1 MSALTKI
8 FPAYPYSEYLPDDD
22 IEAFFISY
30 NELAQYYLDWFNQVP
45 LSVYTNSQINGL
57 LLDWIAQ
64 GIYNTIRP
72 TLASNQTIDIGS
84 INTFALNTHPLN
96 YFEELTPT
104 TFYNTTDDIFKRILT
119 WNFYKGDGF
128 TFNIEWLKRRVLRFL
143 IGANGIDPG
152 IDQTYQISVSFS
164 GTQCNINILNGIIS
178 LEKSSVLNSWALNTI
193 PLNYDKTQ
201 ITYYTPLEF
210 ANILISA
217 LNAGVLNL
225 PFQFTYSVAII
236 L

>member
-8 FPAYPYSEYLPDDD
+8 FPAYPYAEYLPDDD

-84 INTFALNTHPLN
+84 LNTFALNTHPLN
-96 YFEELTPT
+96 YFDRLTPT

-152 IDQTYQISVSFS
+152 MDQTYQISVSFS

-178 LEKSSVLNSWALNTI
+178 LEKSSTLNSWALNTI